1 MQMMYHSS
9 IADVGISEV
18 LRIFWLEK
26 EAPDAVKEFAE
37 ELFTKAFK
45 KKNFNDELVK
55 KYLKK
60 GWTFE
65 RLGEIEKSVF
75 RVGIAELFDGD
86 APVYAIL
93 DDYVSIASK
102 YMDEKSASLVNGIL
116 DTIKG
121 EFKIDRSGD

>member
-1 MQMMYHSS
+1 MMYHSS
-9 IADVGISEV
+9 IAEVGVSEV
-18 LRIFWLEK
+18 RRIFWLEK
-26 EAPDAVKEFAE
+26 DAPDTVKTFAE
-37 ELFTKAFK
+37 ELFSNAFK

-60 GWTFE
+60 GWVFE
-65 RLGEIEKSVF
+65 RLGEIEKAVF

-93 DDYVSIASK
+93 DDYVSIASN

-116 DTIKG
+116 DTIKR
-121 EFKIDRSGD
+121 EFNIDRSVD